1 MDRGAVVWI
10 SDDFDDPLLDE
21 FTGCLAI
28 MTSTAALEE
37 LVQKYQAL
45 PSGLQQQAVD
55 FLGFLLD
62 RYLADQ
68 RAGVELETLGK
79 SFSASPVVKLT
90 VEELMGMARQFFE
103 LPELDWRDADEILG
117 YDEVGLPS

>member
-1 MDRGAVVWI
+1 MTPI
-10 SDDFDDPLLDE
+10 K
-21 FTGCLAI
+21 FTRCLAVT
-28 MTSTAALEE
+28 TSTAALEE

-45 PSGLQQQAVD
+45 PPGLQQQAID
-55 FLGFLLD
+55 FVGFLLD

>member
-1 MDRGAVVWI
+1 MEMFYRGDSNQVHQVF
-10 SDDFDDPLLDE
+10 SRDDFYSPIGRVSSE
-21 FTGCLAI
+21 I
-28 MTSTAALEE
+28 SS
-37 LVQKYQAL
+37 
-45 PSGLQQQAVD
+45 PPPGLQQQAVD
-55 FLGFLLD
+55 FVGFLLD